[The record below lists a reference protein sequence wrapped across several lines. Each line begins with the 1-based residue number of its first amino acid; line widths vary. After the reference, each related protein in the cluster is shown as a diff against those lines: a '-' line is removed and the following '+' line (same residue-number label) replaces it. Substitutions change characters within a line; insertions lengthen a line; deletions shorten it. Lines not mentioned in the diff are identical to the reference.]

1 MILPSSP
8 PVTNA
13 LPSRLGTV
21 QSSPSCA
28 SRCLWPLSSRW
39 TTPSASAKWGMSE
52 SHATATQWPSRSSGA
67 TVGILSSGRLARLEG
82 ALQPLGVEV
91 AANEDKT
98 AFMLLIVLP
107 RSLMVAL
114 DDHMYALHDIAFRI
128 ILEGNDALQPQD
140 VRAVHLGRFLNP
152 GKELLRV
159 HFAGA

>member
-67 TVGILSSGRLARLEG
+67 TVGILSSGRLAGFEG

-91 AANEDKT
+91 AADEDET
-98 AFMLLIVLP
+98 TLVLLTVLP
-107 RSLMVAL
+107 GSLMIAL
-114 DDHMYALHDIAFRI
+114 DDHMNALHDIALGI
-128 ILEGNDALQPQD
+128 VLEGDDALEPQD
-140 VRAVHLGRFLNP
+140 VGAVHLGRLLDP
-152 GKELLRV
+152 GEE
-159 HFAGA
+159 